1 MCAHIR
7 QGEGDERIFVFAVC
21 VWRIWCMCGEGGQII
36 CMHTFCIYVCI
47 IGRDIEVH
55 ETKLCCNFPLET
67 KRGERERVHVPLLP
81 VPSKC

>member
-1 MCAHIR
+1 MC
-7 QGEGDERIFVFAVC
+7 GKVYVNVC
-21 VWRIWCMCGEGGQII
+21 MYGEGGQII